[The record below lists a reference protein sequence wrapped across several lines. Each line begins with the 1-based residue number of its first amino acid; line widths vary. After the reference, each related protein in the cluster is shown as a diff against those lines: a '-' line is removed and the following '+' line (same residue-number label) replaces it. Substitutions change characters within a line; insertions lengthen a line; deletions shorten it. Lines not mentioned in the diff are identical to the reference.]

1 MIQVSAPTLYGG
13 VSHKN
18 PSERSKVALLTQ
30 HGQEYFEKKA
40 KRYAEARKN
49 NCLEFYRNHLK
60 TEQNEINRDLSH
72 FLRDE
77 DMAKKHKM
85 DDRDPEG
92 WKIWRELS
100 DEYSVLEYF
109 IKKS

>member
-1 MIQVSAPTLYGG
+1 MIQVSAATLYGG

-18 PSERSKVALLTQ
+18 PSERSKVALLTR
-30 HGQEYFEKKA
+30 HGKQFFETKL
-40 KRYAEARKN
+40 KRYNEAKKN
-49 NCLEFYRNHLK
+49 NCVEFYKNHLK
-60 TEQNEINRDLSH
+60 AEQNEINKQLSH

-77 DMAKKHKM
+77 TVARKHKM

-109 IKKS
+109 IKKV